1 MVSIRQYF
9 EKTSGNPLMH
19 FIISFDETVQTEETA
34 ILLTQNTAVFSQ
46 DSQTC
51 AIVINGNIILIDV
64 QTGDIIRT
72 DKPLSDYD
80 ITLPDDFPYAEKQP
94 ISTLCPDFLTQ
105 LYRNLPHFRGC
116 DFTNAV
122 FLMEDTKAYLLDIG
136 GRISSGI

>member
-1 MVSIRQYF
+1 MYEGVRI
-9 EKTSGNPLMH
+9 PL
-19 FIISFDETVQTEETA
+19 FP
-34 ILLTQNTAVFSQ
+34 LFSQ

-80 ITLPDDFPYAEKQP
+80 IILPEEIPYTDKQP
-94 ISTLCPDFLTQ
+94 IAALGTEFLTL

-116 DFTNAV
+116 DFSNAV
-122 FLMEDTKAYLLDIG
+122 FLMEDTKAFLHDFGAEFYNAF
-136 GRISSGI
+136 